1 MRSLYENLQVRGNN
15 KVRGERN
22 MKKMINLTINDIPVS
37 VEEGS
42 TILSASVKAGVKIPT
57 LCFLKETNEVG
68 ACRVC
73 LVEVAG
79 MRNLVASCVFPV
91 SEGMQ
96 VYTNTPRV
104 RESRKNTIELIL
116 STHNQDCL
124 SCSRNLNCELQAL
137 AKEYDCDTHKYDGE
151 KPEAIVDNSSPC
163 FKRDN
168 SKCILCG
175 KCVAVCASK
184 QSVHAIGKI
193 ARGFKTQI
201 GSAFKKPV
209 CDSDCVNC
217 GQCVINCPTGALI
230 DVSQEKEVMNA
241 IYNKDKRVV
250 VAMAPATRVALGE
263 CFGNKIGENCEKKMV
278 SALKRLGFDDV
289 FDVNFA
295 ADLTIMEEGHEFIE
309 RVKAKK
315 TGPMFTSCC
324 PGWVKFV
331 ETFYPEFINNL
342 STCKSP
348 QQMFGAICKTYYA
361 EKLNM
366 KPEDIYVV
374 SIMPCIAK
382 KFERLRDDQEAAGKG
397 IKDVD
402 AILTARELADLIKKS
417 GIDFNNLDDADFD
430 LPLGMSSGAGVIFG
444 ASGGVM
450 EAALRTVADVL
461 ENKSLNKIDYLQ
473 VRGLQGTKEATL
485 TVAGKELNIAVV
497 SGLANARALM
507 EEIKSGNKNYDFVE
521 VMACPGGCINGGGM
535 PIHPAHVIN
544 TTEIPKERAKGL
556 YKSDEKNVIRKS
568 HENKAV
574 MELYKTYLGDFGG
587 EKAHHLLHTSYVDR
601 SKK

>member
-1 MRSLYENLQVRGNN
+1 
-15 KVRGERN
+15 

-42 TILSASVKAGVKIPT
+42 TILKASVKAGVKIPT
-57 LCFLKETNEVG
+57 LCFLKEINEVG

-73 LVEVAG
+73 LVEVEG

-91 SEGMQ
+91 SEGMK

-116 STHNQDCL
+116 SNHNQNCL
-124 SCSRNLNCELQAL
+124 SCPRNLNCELQAL
-137 AKEYDCDTHKYDGE
+137 AKEYDCDAHKYDGE
-151 KPEAIVDNSSPC
+151 KTESKIDNSSPC
-163 FKRDN
+163 FIRDN

-175 KCVAVCASK
+175 KCVAVCAAK

-209 CDSDCVNC
+209 CETGCVNC
-217 GQCVINCPTGALI
+217 GQCVINCPTGALS
-230 DVSQEKEVMNA
+230 DVSQEKEVLNA
-241 IYNKDKRVV
+241 IYNKEIRTI
-250 VAMAPATRVALGE
+250 VAMAPATRVAIGE
-263 CFGNKIGENCEKKMV
+263 CFNNKFGTNNEKKMV
-278 SALKRLGFDDV
+278 AALKRLGFDDV

-309 RVKAKK
+309 RVKAGKK
-315 TGPMFTSCC
+315 GPMFTSCC

-331 ETFYPEFINNL
+331 EGFYPEFIDNL
-342 STCKSP
+342 SSCKSP

-361 EKLNM
+361 EKLGIDPKNL
-366 KPEDIYVV
+366 YVV
-374 SIMPCIAK
+374 TIMPCIAK
-382 KFERLRDDQEAAGKG
+382 KFERLRDDQNAAGKD

-402 AILTARELADLIKKS
+402 AILTARELANLIEKS
-417 GIDFNNLDDADFD
+417 GIDFNGLEDADFD

-450 EAALRTVADVL
+450 EAALRTVADIL
-461 ENKSLNKIDYLQ
+461 ENKSLEKIDYLQ
-473 VRGLQGTKEATL
+473 VRGLQGVKEAKL
-485 TVAGKELNIAVV
+485 TVAGIDLSIAVV
-497 SGLANARALM
+497 SGLSNARNLL
-507 EEIKSGNKNYDFVE
+507 EEIKAGKKQYDFVE

-535 PIHPAHVIN
+535 PIHPGHVVN
-544 TTEIPKERAKGL
+544 NVEIPKLRAEGL
-556 YKSDEKNVIRKS
+556 YKSDSKNKIRKS
-568 HENKAV
+568 HENPAV
-574 MELYKTYLGDFGG
+574 MELYKTYLGEMGG
-587 EKAHHLLHTSYVDR
+587 EKAHHILHTTYVDR
-601 SKK
+601 TKK